1 MKKIFSSLILVI
13 CLVIATI
20 GIGGCSSCSSGNN
33 SENGGQTEVNKITT
47 LEGVWESKHGREGE
61 HEKIVV
67 EGTSIRCYTHEGIN
81 YSYKLEWAGVYIPF
95 TEPITEGK
103 WVFVED
109 IEYYKQHEEE
119 WGANGHGIPTTPNTR
134 IFNYSN
140 KKLSCNMSSALGGFY
155 DITFTKVSD

>member
-1 MKKIFSSLILVI
+1 MKKILASLAIVLCI
-13 CLVIATI
+13 TLTMMGGGC
-20 GIGGCSSCSSGNN
+20 GGCSSDLKDK
-33 SENGGQTEVNKITT
+33 ENGGQTQVETITT
-47 LEGVWESKHGREGE
+47 LEGIWESEHGRGGE

-155 DITFTKVSD
+155 VITFTKVSD